1 MTRTTRDPGERAFRL
16 LLRAYPREFR
26 RRYAADMIDF
36 YRERVATVGGSARGL
51 TAAWL
56 QLLPDLLASA
66 LAERLAPLHRE
77 LDRAPKVISHFAHR
91 REAPMS
97 ILLQDVRYALRGIRH
112 RPAFATVILTTLA
125 LGIGANAAIF
135 AVVDAVLLRPLP
147 FPSPERLIDLSHDD
161 NGGGWTVSEPEFLDY
176 QRGLTSLSGL
186 AAYNGGRLMLAVP
199 GADPILTDYTRVSR
213 DFFGVLGVKPE
224 IGRVF
229 TADEFAPA
237 SQARVVVISHGLWV
251 QQYGAD
257 PRIVGRTLT
266 LNGTQG
272 TVIGVMPPGF
282 DFPDHE
288 TGLWTRWRMNPDSL
302 WTRNNHY
309 LNLVGRLEPNAVL
322 AQLRTQVRTLDQR
335 WPHDFPE
342 TYPPNEPILRQ
353 ASLITEQVLGPTRP
367 YLLALLGAVG
377 FILMIACVNVANLL
391 LVRGETRRKELA
403 IRTALGASGG
413 RLARQML
420 TESAVLALLGALL
433 GAAIGGLGTRV
444 LVALAPADL
453 PRVDQIGINGRVVAF
468 TVVATI
474 FTTFAFGLAPALRS
488 WRRDAADS
496 LREAGRTSTQ
506 ATPKFARRALVV
518 TEVALAVVM
527 LSGAGLLVRSLV
539 KLQSIDLGFDP
550 SRVLSAE
557 VTLSAAKYTDTTA
570 DELFRQLLGRAS
582 RIPGV
587 QSAAAVSYLPI
598 TGSDNGWSIML
609 DGRVLKSISE
619 SPAARP
625 EHVTP
630 DYFRTMRIRVLRG
643 RTFTVQ
649 DRLGAPPVAM
659 ISDGMAK
666 KLWPGVD
673 PIGHT
678 LKMFDPAAPWVTI
691 VGVVADVRARGF
703 QHDAPMTMYFPYSQS
718 GVSAYTQPRRMTV
731 LLRAERDA
739 AAAATPLR
747 RIVSDLDRSAAV
759 SSVVVMDRVVGDSI
773 ASRRFATALLAGFA
787 ALALALAGIGIYGV
801 VSYGVS
807 QRRHEIGVRL
817 AVGASTS
824 SIMRL
829 VAGEGGRMT
838 AAGFAFGL
846 VGAAAARSLLRSVLV
861 GVGGT
866 DVVTLVDVILALTL
880 VACAACAVPVW
891 RATRVSPTEV
901 LRDG

>member
-1 MTRTTRDPGERAFRL
+1 MTPGTRAPGERAFRL
-16 LLRAYPREFR
+16 LLHAYPRAFR
-26 RRYAADMIDF
+26 RLYAEDMIEF
-36 YRERVATVGGSARGL
+36 YRERIAHGGGSARGFA
-51 TAAWL
+51 AAWL
-56 QLLPDLLASA
+56 QLLPDLLANA
-66 LAERLAPLHRE
+66 VAERFAPHRE
-77 LDRAPKVISHFAHR
+77 RDRAPKVISHFAHR

-97 ILLQDVRYALRGIRH
+97 ILFQDVRYALRGIRT
-112 RPAFATVILTTLA
+112 RPGFATIVLATLA

-147 FPSPERLIDLSHDD
+147 FPTPERLIDLSHGDD
-161 NGGGWTVSEPEFLDY
+161 GSGWTVSEPEFLDY
-176 QRGLTSLSGL
+176 QRGLASLSGL
-186 AAYNGGRLMLAVP
+186 AAYSGGSVMFSAP
-199 GADPILTDYTRVSR
+199 GADPVLVDYSRVSR
-213 DFFGVLGVKPE
+213 DFFNVLGVQPE

-237 SQARVVVISHGLWV
+237 SQSRVVVISHGLWV
-251 QQYGAD
+251 QQYGGD
-257 PRIVGRTLT
+257 PHIVGRTLT
-266 LNGTQG
+266 LNGAQG
-272 TVIGVMPPGF
+272 TVIGVMPQGF

-288 TGLWTRWRMNPDSL
+288 VGLWTRWRMNPDSL

-309 LNLVGRLEPNAVL
+309 LNLVGRIAPNASL
-322 AQLRTQVRTLDQR
+322 AQLRTQVRILDQR

-342 TYPPNEPILRQ
+342 TYAPNEPILRQ
-353 ASLITEQVLGPTRP
+353 GSLVSEQLLGPTRP

-377 FILMIACVNVANLL
+377 FVLMIACVNVANIL
-391 LVRGETRRKELA
+391 LVRGEARRKELA
-403 IRTALGASGG
+403 IRTALGASGS

-433 GAAIGGLGTRV
+433 GAAIGWLGTRA

-453 PRVDQIGINGRVVAF
+453 PRVDAIGVNGRVVGF
-468 TVVATI
+468 TVAATI
-474 FTTFAFGLAPALRS
+474 FTVLAFGLAPALRS
-488 WRRDAADS
+488 WRHDAADA

-506 ATPKFARRALVV
+506 ATPRFARRALVV

-527 LSGAGLLVRSLV
+527 LSGAGLLVRSLM
-539 KLQSIDLGFDP
+539 KIRSIDLGFDP
-550 SRVLSAE
+550 SRVLSAQ
-557 VTLSAAKYTDTTA
+557 VTLQTAKYTDTTA
-570 DELFRQLLGRAS
+570 DEFFRQLLGRAS

-598 TGSDNGWSIML
+598 SGSDNGWSIML

-619 SPAARP
+619 SPSARP

-630 DYFRTMRIRVLRG
+630 DYFRAMRIRLLRG
-643 RTFTVQ
+643 RGFTAQ
-649 DRLGAPPVAM
+649 DRLGAPPVAV

-678 LKMFDPAAPWVTI
+678 LKMFNPDAPWVTI

-703 QHDAPMTMYFPYSQS
+703 QHDAPITMYFPYSQS
-718 GVSAYTQPRRMTV
+718 GASAYTQPRRMTV
-731 LLRAERDA
+731 VLRAERNASGA
-739 AAAATPLR
+739 AGPLR
-747 RIVSDLDRSAAV
+747 RIVRDLDRSAAV
-759 SSVVVMDRVVGDSI
+759 SSVMVMDQVVGDSI
-773 ASRRFATALLAGFA
+773 ASRRFATALLTGFA
-787 ALALALAGIGIYGV
+787 SLALALAGIGIYGV

-817 AVGASTS
+817 AVGASSS

-846 VGAAAARSLLRSVLV
+846 VGAAATHSLLRSVLV
-861 GVGGT
+861 GVGSA
-866 DVVTLVDVILALTL
+866 DLVTLVDVMVALAF
-880 VACAACAVPVW
+880 VACVACAVPVW